1 MTPGDSIPDRLAD
14 PLTKLPSAK
23 PKIDWSARYRATT
36 LDVQRYSRFVGV
48 MKRALP
54 MAAAALLVAVVAY
67 SLQPRLQNSKKL
79 TLTMQKIGI
88 LNNDLMMIKPKLTG
102 VDGEGN
108 PYVVTAEEAVQ
119 DAHDAKRAQ
128 LRRVEA
134 DMTLK
139 NGQWLNLTATR
150 GWLDET
156 KQKLRLQG
164 VIDVYTDRGFEAHT
178 TYADVDMHSGV
189 VKGDVPV
196 HGQGPLGT
204 FRADRFRIDRDA
216 APKHSNDADAKK
228 DKTKIYLYG
237 NVQMT
242 IYKTRTAHS

>member
-1 MTPGDSIPDRLAD
+1 MPGRDSIRDA
-14 PLTKLPSAK
+14 PLPTLPAK
-23 PKIDWSARYRATT
+23 KAVIDWTARYRATT

-54 MAAAALLVAVVAY
+54 MAAAALLIAVVAY
-67 SLQPRLQNSKKL
+67 SLQPRIQNSRKL

-102 VDGEGN
+102 VDGDGN

-119 DAHDAKRAQ
+119 DAHDSKRAQ
-128 LRRVEA
+128 LRGVEA
-134 DMTLK
+134 DMSLK

-150 GWLDET
+150 GLLDET

-178 TYADVDMHSGV
+178 TLADVDMHTGIVSGN
-189 VKGDVPV
+189 VPIN
-196 HGQGPLGT
+196 GQGPLGT
-204 FRADRFRIDRDA
+204 FRADKYRIDRGIA
-216 APKHSNDADAKK
+216 SKHPGKADTKQ

-242 IYKTRTAHS
+242 IYKARTAHS